1 MKKNKKTYLVVVKE
15 DSASGIKKF
24 IDMWSGPEKLIPFF
38 IQPYESIVN
47 HASLSLFENPVKF
60 DLNNF
65 NKNISYFSKNEMN
78 ELSGWLNS
86 SVLIEG
92 FSLGRDWKKEYS
104 KSAIEI
110 YINLCGVY
118 YDSVIKKY
126 KPDGIIDF
134 ESDNLIRAI
143 LDIVRKRYSCKY
155 MVFYSS
161 RFGPYTFLCD
171 GIIEPQI
178 FKLNNNVSSKESRL
192 IISEYRRAH
201 NLHADE
207 KTFDSRNKDFGI
219 FQLLKSITKSIIFHT
234 KIIFKSQKY
243 RKKLDAY
250 DNTLSSLMLG
260 GGFHYLLW
268 QIKFFVRRYC
278 FLKFYGSNIKKSTVI
293 QNKYAYFA
301 LGQTVEGSEPN
312 FSNGFLNDLICVQ
325 LLKPYADRSFFRLLV
340 KDHRSMAGDR
350 RIWQIK
356 LINNLFVDLVWG
368 RQLIEAQWSKDP
380 ISIVRSSNCV
390 FTLSGSVGLEALL
403 YKKPSFVFGNPLYKQ
418 IFIKAG
424 HKFPLI
430 SDLPSFVKDP
440 TFFSCDELVI
450 EDAVKMIIS
459 NSTKFSIYQI
469 KRYDA
474 PGVEYND
481 NNFLT
486 AISHIENAINNNFST
501 L

>member
-178 FKLNNNVSSKESRL
+178 FKLNNNVSSKASRL
-192 IISEYRRAH
+192 IIYEYRRAH

-234 KIIFKSQKY
+234 KIIFKSRKY

-278 FLKFYGSNIKKSTVI
+278 FLKFYGSNIKRSTVI

-486 AISHIENAINNNFST
+486 AISHIKNAINNNFSP

>member
-1 MKKNKKTYLVVVKE
+1 MKRTNKIYLVVVKE

-24 IDMWSGPEKLIPFF
+24 IDIWSGPEKLIPFF
-38 IQPYESIVN
+38 IQPYESITN
-47 HASLSLFENPVKF
+47 HASLCLFENPIKF
-60 DLNNF
+60 DINNY
-65 NKNISYFSKNEMN
+65 NKNISYFSENEMN

-104 KSAIEI
+104 KRAIEI
-110 YINLCGVY
+110 YINMCGFY
-118 YDSVIKKY
+118 YDSIIRKY

-161 RFGPYTFLCD
+161 RFSSYNFLCD
-171 GIIEPQI
+171 GIIEPKI
-178 FKLNNNVSSKESRL
+178 FKLDNDLTSKATSL
-192 IISEYRRAH
+192 VISEYRRAH
-201 NLHADE
+201 NLHVDE
-207 KTFDSRNKDFGI
+207 KTFDTRNKDFGI
-219 FQLLKSITKSIIFHT
+219 FQLLKSITRSIIFHL
-234 KIIFKSQKY
+234 KIIFKTRKY

-250 DNTLSSLMLG
+250 ENTLSNLMLG
-260 GGFHYLLW
+260 GGFYYLVW

-278 FLKFYGSNIKKSTVI
+278 FLKFYGSNIKRSTVI

-325 LLKPYADRSFFRLLV
+325 LLKPYADRSFFSLLV

-356 LINNLFVDLVWG
+356 LINSLFVDLVWG

-380 ISIVRSSNCV
+380 ISIVRLSDCV

-418 IFIKAG
+418 IFTKAG
-424 HKFPLI
+424 HKFPTI

-440 TFFSCDELVI
+440 AFFSCDELVV

-474 PGVEYND
+474 PRVEYND
-481 NNFLT
+481 NNFSN
-486 AISHIENAINNNFST
+486 AISHIENVINSNFS
-501 L
+501 LL